1 MEADKPHHH
10 PWTCFTSSGWNASI
24 FDPPEWFCQCMY
36 VKQPSYYV
44 LSLTAH
50 VHTYTSYYDIL
61 LHIYGHIHLTM
72 TCTCKLRILTYIICI
87 CDVSIGKCAF
97 TKVMTNWIHKSD
109 WSWPFCCIHECLHLT
124 AESVVAC
131 CAYIWTILLI
141 CKYVCMHV
149 CMHVCMYVCMYVCM
163 HCCWYCV
170 QVWLWTTRTWRAL
183 TLSMLRICRFVC
195 TYVCMYVRMY
205 VCMHVCTYICAYTHT
220 YIHKY
225 VLYSTIY
232 MAMIQ
237 ASSNDICQLS
247 SLG

>member
-1 MEADKPHHH
+1 MLQYLIH
-10 PWTCFTSSGWNASI
+10 PSDF
-24 FDPPEWFCQCMY
+24 FQCMY

-50 VHTYTSYYDIL
+50 IRPYTSYYDILLHYTHIYILLCIKSYCTYTPIYILLWHLTAHIHTYTSYYDIL
-61 LHIYGHIHLTM
+61 LHVYTHIHLTMTSYCTIRPYTSYYDVILHIYGHIHLTM

-149 CMHVCMYVCMYVCM
+149 CMCVCMYVCTAGTVCR
-163 HCCWYCV
+163 CGCE
-170 QVWLWTTRTWRAL
+170 L
-183 TLSMLRICRFVC
+183 
-195 TYVCMYVRMY
+195 
-205 VCMHVCTYICAYTHT
+205 
-220 YIHKY
+220 
-225 VLYSTIY
+225 
-232 MAMIQ
+232 
-237 ASSNDICQLS
+237 
-247 SLG
+247 